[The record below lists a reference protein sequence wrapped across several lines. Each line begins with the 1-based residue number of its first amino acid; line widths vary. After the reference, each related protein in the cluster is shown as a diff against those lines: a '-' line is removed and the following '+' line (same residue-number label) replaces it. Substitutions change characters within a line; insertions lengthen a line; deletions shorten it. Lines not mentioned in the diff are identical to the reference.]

1 MKNFEQTAQV
11 LPQTEHYTLENAL
24 GTKLSGLVGNEPF
37 KNAIKSLAGHTRM
50 THSFLL
56 SGSAGTGVGYAAR
69 LLAADILYP
78 NGGEQAE
85 ALVRGQCCIATSGG
99 AGDKIGKIETGI
111 VREAI
116 AVRSEGAIDTIKVS
130 QIRAVRAEVFHSG
143 LSAEGRV
150 VIIYG
155 AEKMQTQAANALL
168 KILEEPPE
176 GVTFIL
182 TTASRAAV
190 LPTIRSRTAHFVIAP
205 PSIEQAT
212 EFCIKQGVAK
222 DEAQHLAKVFGGR
235 IGTILAV
242 AKNKKRKNTLELA
255 QNIAVAISEL
265 NTYEVAK
272 LLVTFEKDKQGA
284 RAFFADFIAFISA
297 GIEHENICNLQKP
310 KIIKVIRAAQ
320 DADLALNSN
329 VNTKAVLT
337 NFAIES
343 VSS

>member
-1 MKNFEQTAQV
+1 MKNFEQAESGFSQGGQPDV
-11 LPQTEHYTLENAL
+11 ENPL
-24 GTKLSGLVGNEPF
+24 GTKLSRLIGNEPF

-56 SGSAGTGVGYAAR
+56 SGSAGAGVGYAAR

-78 NGGEQAE
+78 KGGEQAE
-85 ALVRGQCCIATSGG
+85 ALVKGQCCIATSGG
-99 AGDKIGKIETGI
+99 VGDKTGNIETGV

-182 TTASRAAV
+182 TTTSRAAV

-205 PSIEQAT
+205 PSIEQAID
-212 EFCIKQGVAK
+212 FCIKQGVAK

-235 IGTILAV
+235 IGTILSV
-242 AKNKKRKNTLELA
+242 SKNKKRKSSLELA
-255 QNIAVAISEL
+255 QGMATAIAEL

-272 LLVTFEKDKQGA
+272 LLVPFEKDKQGA
-284 RAFFADFIAFISA
+284 RAFLADFIAFISA
-297 GIEHENICNLQKP
+297 GIEHENICDLQKP

-320 DADLALNSN
+320 NADLALSSN

-337 NFAIES
+337 KFAIES
-343 VSS
+343 ISN